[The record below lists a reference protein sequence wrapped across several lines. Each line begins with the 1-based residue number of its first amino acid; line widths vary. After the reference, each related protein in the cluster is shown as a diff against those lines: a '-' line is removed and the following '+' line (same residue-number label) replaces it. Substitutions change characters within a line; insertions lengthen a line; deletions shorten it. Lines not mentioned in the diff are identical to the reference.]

1 MAKNGVREPPAHGMD
16 RVDLGFGG
24 LSVSIGDHIG
34 HLYETREEWKTLLVG
49 FLAAGLQTP
58 DNKCVYFTNGGEAR
72 GEIEDGLAD
81 AGVDVASMMASG
93 QLVLGEAS
101 PTPEEMRGRLNR
113 VLAEVP
119 ERFRL
124 VRWGGDMT
132 STLGKVATSET
143 LMEWETMCNVIES
156 PQAVFLCQY
165 DLHRF
170 AGSVIIDALKSHP
183 LSIVGST
190 IHQNQYYQDPETF
203 LAEIRSRPST
213 PLTH

>member
-1 MAKNGVREPPAHGMD
+1 MANDVGEPSSRGTD

-34 HLYETREEWKTLLVG
+34 HLYQTREEWKTLLVG
-49 FLAAGLQTP
+49 FLAAGLKTR
-58 DNKCVYFTNGGEAR
+58 DNKCVYFTNGGDTR
-72 GEIEDGLAD
+72 GEVEDGLAD
-81 AGVDVASMMASG
+81 SGVDVAATMASG

-101 PTPEEMRGRLNR
+101 PSPEEMRDRLTR

-132 STLGKVATSET
+132 WTLGKVATTET

-170 AGSVIIDALKSHP
+170 VGSVIIDALKSHP

-190 IHQNQYYQDPETF
+190 IHENQYYQDPETF

>member
-1 MAKNGVREPPAHGMD
+1 MAKNVVREPPAHRMD

-24 LSVSIGDHIG
+24 LSASIGDHIG
-34 HLYETREEWKTLLVG
+34 HFYETREEWRALLIG
-49 FLAAGLQTP
+49 FLTAGLQTP
-58 DNKCVYFTNGGEAR
+58 DNKCVYFTNGAETR

-81 AGVDVASMMASG
+81 SGVDVASVMASG

-101 PTPEEMRGRLNR
+101 TTSEEMRDRLNQA
-113 VLAEVP
+113 LAEVP
-119 ERFRL
+119 DRFRL

-132 STLGKVATSET
+132 WTLGKVATSET
-143 LMEWETMCNVIES
+143 LMEWETMCNVIKS

-170 AGSVIIDALKSHP
+170 VGSVIIDALKSHP

-203 LAEIRSRPST
+203 LAEIRSRTPTPST
-213 PLTH
+213 C